1 MWNCTI
7 SEYSFQNLNEIV
19 WRKSEKFENE
29 AQPSFKFFTISED
42 DFMKILKRV
51 RGWVQFLINNT
62 TWQNWACLDAAF
74 VVRHCTYSEEFEKL
88 WTIWEIVNNFKLFT
102 IASLIWIKTAT
113 VTVTIS
119 AWACC
124 FFEQMVPDFL
134 LKHWILQPFQMTDVS
149 KILVKW
155 RWNDSLVINTKVS
168 NLLIFTTEA
177 FTTVNWSI
185 DYQLL
190 AINRT
195 EFAGPKFKTL
205 CSV

>member
-1 MWNCTI
+1 MGGIFCIEKKI
-7 SEYSFQNLNEIV
+7 SSCLKRNWIFFSILSEIARYQSTLFRIWIKSSEERVKNLDTRRSRV
-19 WRKSEKFENE
+19 
-29 AQPSFKFFTISED
+29 FKFFMISED

-124 FFEQMVPDFL
+124 F
-134 LKHWILQPFQMTDVS
+134 
-149 KILVKW
+149 
-155 RWNDSLVINTKVS
+155 
-168 NLLIFTTEA
+168 
-177 FTTVNWSI
+177 
-185 DYQLL
+185 
-190 AINRT
+190 
-195 EFAGPKFKTL
+195 
-205 CSV
+205 CS

>member
-1 MWNCTI
+1 MKHSLFSGHGQAAVICQNYLNIFTFTFCQHFWYNLDSMWNCTI

-124 FFEQMVPDFL
+124 
-134 LKHWILQPFQMTDVS
+134 
-149 KILVKW
+149 
-155 RWNDSLVINTKVS
+155 
-168 NLLIFTTEA
+168 LLIYFG
-177 FTTVNWSI
+177 
-185 DYQLL
+185 D
-190 AINRT
+190 
-195 EFAGPKFKTL
+195 KF
-205 CSV
+205 VVIFIF

>member
-1 MWNCTI
+1 MYWPRVVNRVKHT
-7 SEYSFQNLNEIV
+7 
-19 WRKSEKFENE
+19 RKSEKFENE

-124 FFEQMVPDFL
+124 LVGKVPERIFQKFNSMTLKEL
-134 LKHWILQPFQMTDVS
+134 LSSPKNVSLQRTNNAIILSRLRSKLWCLCYTDS
-149 KILVKW
+149 C
-155 RWNDSLVINTKVS
+155 SLWHLT
-168 NLLIFTTEA
+168 
-177 FTTVNWSI
+177 
-185 DYQLL
+185 
-190 AINRT
+190 
-195 EFAGPKFKTL
+195 
-205 CSV
+205 

>member
-124 FFEQMVPDFL
+124 FL
-134 LKHWILQPFQMTDVS
+134 W
-149 KILVKW
+149 
-155 RWNDSLVINTKVS
+155 
-168 NLLIFTTEA
+168 NLLSE
-177 FTTVNWSI
+177 S
-185 DYQLL
+185 
-190 AINRT
+190 
-195 EFAGPKFKTL
+195 
-205 CSV
+205 

>member
-1 MWNCTI
+1 MEEIISRWRKLESIKTRSELLIDWSFMWNCTI

-74 VVRHCTYSEEFEKL
+74 VVRHCTL
-88 WTIWEIVNNFKLFT
+88 QWRIWEIVNNFKLFT

-124 FFEQMVPDFL
+124 LKQYQHICLMHLQLEQDRVFSL
-134 LKHWILQPFQMTDVS
+134 KLKHLKMQ
-149 KILVKW
+149 
-155 RWNDSLVINTKVS
+155 
-168 NLLIFTTEA
+168 
-177 FTTVNWSI
+177 
-185 DYQLL
+185 
-190 AINRT
+190 
-195 EFAGPKFKTL
+195 
-205 CSV
+205 

>member
-1 MWNCTI
+1 MRFYLMENVFMWNCTI

-124 FFEQMVPDFL
+124 L
-134 LKHWILQPFQMTDVS
+134 LWYVHCTGCVNKPCAPFQV
-149 KILVKW
+149 
-155 RWNDSLVINTKVS
+155 
-168 NLLIFTTEA
+168 LI
-177 FTTVNWSI
+177 SQ
-185 DYQLL
+185 QLD
-190 AINRT
+190 R
-195 EFAGPKFKTL
+195 AG
-205 CSV
+205 VQ

>member
-29 AQPSFKFFTISED
+29 VQPSFKFFTISED

-124 FFEQMVPDFL
+124 FTL
-134 LKHWILQPFQMTDVS
+134 NHWQSI
-149 KILVKW
+149 
-155 RWNDSLVINTKVS
+155 SLS
-168 NLLIFTTEA
+168 LLI
-177 FTTVNWSI
+177 
-185 DYQLL
+185 Y
-190 AINRT
+190 
-195 EFAGPKFKTL
+195 
-205 CSV
+205 

>member
-124 FFEQMVPDFL
+124 L
-134 LKHWILQPFQMTDVS
+134 TL
-149 KILVKW
+149 
-155 RWNDSLVINTKVS
+155 
-168 NLLIFTTEA
+168 NLLFKHDLMFHMKRISPFT
-177 FTTVNWSI
+177 VIIVGWLNW
-185 DYQLL
+185 
-190 AINRT
+190 INHNFRT
-195 EFAGPKFKTL
+195 
-205 CSV
+205 